1 MEKLNEDHEDLVA
14 AALAVSMTVVGEERS
29 ELIEAVAIEYAQ
41 RNELEKAVQVM
52 ESIQDPYLRDKG
64 IGSIAVMAVD
74 AGEVQFADQIL
85 NSIEDPSLLTVALE
99 EMAVHHARRGNFE
112 TALELS
118 DELEDSAQVCGGI
131 AVAYANH
138 GFPDQ
143 AIELARSIELA
154 LPRSLTLV
162 QLALDQVARNDLDS
176 AQELL
181 AEAAEMA
188 GEIEFPED
196 QVEAVVTIARAY
208 ATLGKN
214 ELAYDQLLE
223 AIRLCDEIESTSG
236 VITATSVRDHEL
248 AVIVS
253 ALANLKFFEKAEEVL
268 ETVED
273 PFKFAL
279 GSRELA
285 LAYHREQKEA
295 EANELLEQA
304 VEVTEDADVVY
315 EQAVAMQQEVFSNVA
330 HAYAVNGQI
339 GKALEV
345 VELVHLVGLKNHWLE
360 EIGKV
365 AVQLGT
371 DPSVISESLSDAASK
386 SSFWVVIGDT
396 YGESNRQ
403 EEGDEALKLAT
414 KFADEGSD
422 RPYEQVL
429 AFNEIATRLL
439 ANRSEQASQL
449 FQRTLRTI
457 PGVASSTRRALILL
471 DMARKYRIS
480 NKELNEQESELLREI
495 MLNMEL

>member
-1 MEKLNEDHEDLVA
+1 MEKLNEEPEDLIA
-14 AALAVSMTVVGEERS
+14 ATLAVSMTIVGEERS

-41 RNELEKAVQVM
+41 HNELEKAVQVM

-64 IGSIAVMAVD
+64 IGTISVMAAD
-74 AGEVQFADQIL
+74 AGETQFADQLL

-99 EMAVHHARRGNFE
+99 EVAVSHARRGNFE
-112 TALELS
+112 TALELC
-118 DELEDSAQVCGGI
+118 DELEDNAPAFGGI
-131 AVAYANH
+131 AVSYANH
-138 GFPDQ
+138 GFLEQ
-143 AIELARSIELA
+143 ALELARSIESA

-162 QLALDQVARNDLDS
+162 QLALDQSARNDPTS
-176 AQELL
+176 AQGLL
-181 AEAAEMA
+181 AEAAEIA

-196 QVEAVVTIARAY
+196 QVESVVTIARAY
-208 ATLGKN
+208 ASLGKN
-214 ELAYDQLLE
+214 ELAYDELLE

-285 LAYHREQKEA
+285 LAYHKEQKEA

-330 HAYAVNGQI
+330 HAYAVNGQT

-345 VELVHLVGLKNHWLE
+345 VELVHVVRLKNHWLE

-365 AVQLGT
+365 AVQMGS
-371 DPSVISESLSDAASK
+371 DPSVISEALPDAASQ
-386 SSFWVVIGDT
+386 SSFWLVISDT
-396 YGESNRQ
+396 YAKSNRP
-403 EEGDEALKLAT
+403 EKADEALQLAT
-414 KFADEGSD
+414 KFADQSSD
-422 RPYEQVL
+422 RPYEQAL

-449 FQRTLRTI
+449 FQRTLSTI
-457 PGVASSTRRALILL
+457 PGIASSTRRALILL
-471 DMARKYRIS
+471 DMARKFRTH
-480 NKELNEQESELLREI
+480 NKELNQQESGLLREI
-495 MLNMEL
+495 LLRMEL